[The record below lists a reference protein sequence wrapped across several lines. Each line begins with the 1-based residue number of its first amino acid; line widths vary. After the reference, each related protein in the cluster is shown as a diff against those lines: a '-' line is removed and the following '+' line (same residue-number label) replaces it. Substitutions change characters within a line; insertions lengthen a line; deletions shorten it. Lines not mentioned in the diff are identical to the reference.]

1 MTEPGYYFFV
11 YPLFW
16 RIYERFLRCLRRAIL

>member
-11 YPLFW
+11 YPPFW
-16 RIYERFLRCLRRAIL
+16 RIYERFLRCLRIIL